1 MAARNA
7 THMNYT
13 MNREQVSLT
22 GKCVG
27 NAGASPTGLKG
38 IGIASIAWVST
49 GKYTITLADKY
60 AALLGAQFMVIDS
73 TGLTLSSV
81 FISAE
86 TVATNKTITIEVF
99 GGASTVAPTRRNL
112 AATDTLRFILTMSNT
127 SQVPNGN

>member
-13 MNREQVSLT
+13 MNRDQISLT

-27 NAGASPTGLKG
+27 AAAANPTGVKG
-38 IGIASIAWVST
+38 IGIASIAYVST

-60 AALLGAQFMVIDS
+60 AALLGAQFTVIDS
-73 TGLTLSSV
+73 TGLTLSNV

-86 TVATNKTITIEVF
+86 TVATSKTITIEVF
-99 GGASTVAPTRRNL
+99 GGATTVAPTRRNL
-112 AATDTLRFILTMSNT
+112 ATTDTLKFILTMSNT
-127 SQVPNGN
+127 QQLPNGN

>member
-27 NAGASPTGLKG
+27 NAGANPTGLKG
-38 IGIASIAWVST
+38 IGIASINWVSS
-49 GKYTITLADKY
+49 GKYTITLSDKY